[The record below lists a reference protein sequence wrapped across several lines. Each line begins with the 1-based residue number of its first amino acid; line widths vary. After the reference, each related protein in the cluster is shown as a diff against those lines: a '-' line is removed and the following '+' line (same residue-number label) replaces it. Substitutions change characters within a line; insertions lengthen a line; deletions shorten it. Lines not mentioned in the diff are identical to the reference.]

1 MREQLVRYRDKGLE
15 LWGQFT
21 NRQKLMIVGIIV
33 LLLVSLAFLISW
45 ASKPEYTTIY
55 NNLSSSEAGEIVAE
69 IESRGIPVQI
79 SPDGKSISVPKTNAE
94 KLKLELAY
102 AGIPRS
108 GNINYS
114 VFSENMGFGTT
125 DRQFD
130 VVERDA
136 MQNELRYLIEQI
148 DGIDQAKVMI
158 TLPRES
164 VWLMNEEQSATASV
178 VLATRP
184 GLELSSTQVQ
194 GLYHLISKSVPQL
207 GVEDIVIMDSNSLRT
222 YELTDPEQID
232 TTLSQHQQQRQV
244 IKDIERDIQR
254 ELQQML
260 GTILSHNK
268 VVVSVFANV
277 SFDKETREE
286 HLVQPTN
293 PDTNEGIAISIE
305 RIQESYLGQGDAVGG
320 IPGTGDGDIAGYQ
333 GATGAGDSEYER
345 LEERINRD
353 VNRIYRNIVSSPYT
367 IEDLAINV
375 GVEPADPSAATLDPG
390 TEAAIQNILRSVV
403 STYMSTSN
411 VKYTDEELN
420 QKINVFASQFSG
432 RPDLATETSAS
443 TISPWIYVLAAVI
456 GLGLIG
462 TIFALVRRNRKQDPQ
477 EEEAEEIKAP
487 IMLEDYDFDQENEE
501 AARRKRLER
510 LAKNKPE
517 EFVKLLRTWLADD

>member
-1 MREQLVRYRDKGLE
+1 MREQLLKYKDIGLE
-15 LWGQFT
+15 KWGQFT
-21 NRQKLMIVGIIV
+21 NRQKLMMVGIIV
-33 LLLVSLAFLISW
+33 LLLVSIILLISW

-55 NNLSSSEAGEIVAE
+55 NNLSSSEAGEIVSE

-114 VFSENMGFGTT
+114 KFSENMGLGTT

-136 MQNELRYLIEQI
+136 MQNEIRYLIEQI

-164 VWLMNEEQSATASV
+164 VWLMNDEQTATASV
-178 VLATRP
+178 LLTIRP

-207 GVEDIVIMDSNSLRT
+207 SVEDIVIMDQNWKT
-222 YELTDPEQID
+222 YELNDTQQVD
-232 TTLSQHQQQRQV
+232 TTLTQHQQQRQV
-244 IKDIERDIQR
+244 TKDIEKDIQR

-260 GTILSHNK
+260 GTIMGPNK

-333 GATGAGDSEYER
+333 GASGTGDSEYEK

-367 IEDLAINV
+367 IEDLTINV
-375 GVEPADPSAATLDPG
+375 GVEPADPAETRLDDG
-390 TEAAIQNILRSVV
+390 TEAAIKSILRSVV
-403 STYMSTSN
+403 STYMSTSS
-411 VKYTDEELN
+411 VTYTEEELN
-420 QKINVFASQFSG
+420 QKINIFASQFSG
-432 RPDLATETSAS
+432 KPDFETAS
-443 TISPWIYVLAAVI
+443 GTAISPWIYVAAAAV
-456 GLGLIG
+456 GLALVG
-462 TIFALVRRNRKQDPQ
+462 TIVALVVRNRRRTA
-477 EEEAEEIKAP
+477 EEEEETETTGSVI
-487 IMLEDYDFDQENEE
+487 LEDYDFDQENEE
-501 AARRKRLER
+501 AARRKRIER